1 MVNAEPVAESILT
14 ATPVPEECLN
24 TADEPTDI
32 PDTDNVSLDGDD
44 DDGPPEEIIVSK
56 TDHFQQILD
65 EKEKEEEL
73 SNETKEQTEDSEKAK
88 PSRKRKRNRSGPAA
102 KGVDETTAAKRAPP
116 KDVFTKPIRGTT
128 LLERLLLDEIR

>member
-14 ATPVPEECLN
+14 AVPEECLT

-32 PDTDNVSLDGDD
+32 PDTDNLSLDGD
-44 DDGPPEEIIVSK
+44 DDGPPEEIIVAK

-102 KGVDETTAAKRAPP
+102 KGVDETTVAKRAPP